1 MTVPTEVFVQI
12 KSVRFSYFE
21 GSSPISAT
29 GVEIKYGQDERDE
42 EISVSGRNFE
52 VVLRYHLQLQLC
64 GDIEVAF

>member
-1 MTVPTEVFVQI
+1 MTVPTEVFVHI
-12 KSVRFSYFE
+12 KKNVHFSYFK

-52 VVLRYHLQLQLC
+52 VV
-64 GDIEVAF
+64 